1 MWSTNRAMFR
11 HLRLMQG
18 FTRGLSTSG
27 NSSRTG
33 NWVIGSS
40 HLLKAFA
47 ITSGA
52 AAAAWYVSM
61 HRTTYPAAC
70 EASISPGEFVEGLKE
85 ISLEE
90 VQKHKSK
97 ADGGIWVTYKGGVYD
112 ITEFIENH
120 PGGQAKILL
129 AAGGPLEPFWSLYA
143 QHQEEFV
150 YSILEELRIGNLK
163 ASDKET
169 LAQKNESDPYAN
181 DPARSPL
188 LTVRGHKPFNA
199 EPPLELLD
207 SEITPNDLFYVRNHL
222 PVPKIEGKDYKLEI
236 VHRDGRTSELTLAD
250 LENKFKPHD
259 VTATIMCAGNRR
271 NEMDS
276 IKKVKGGYW
285 DAGAISTARWTG
297 ALLSDVLEELGITEE
312 GVEHIQFEG
321 LDKDSTTQTIY
332 GASIPADIAM
342 DKKCEVLLA
351 YKMNDEPI
359 PADHGY
365 PIRAVVPGVVGAR
378 NVKWVGKI
386 VASDKESDSH
396 WQQNDYKGFN
406 SSIDWHNVDFSA
418 APAIQELPVISAICS
433 ARIEGD
439 EVVAQG
445 YAYSGGGR
453 GIIRVDVTADN
464 GNSWEV
470 AELSPADPNQK
481 RNRVY
486 GWTLWSATLKLPE
499 CGKTVEDGCLVVRS
513 RAVDSQYNLQPENCD
528 KIWNLR
534 GVLSNSWHEKKL
546 VLDN

>member
-1 MWSTNRAMFR
+1 MWLANRAMLR
-11 HLRLMQG
+11 HLRLVQG
-18 FTRGLSTSG
+18 FTRGLSTSST
-27 NSSRTG
+27 SSRTTSR
-33 NWVIGSS
+33 VIGSL

-47 ITSGA
+47 MTSGA

-61 HRTTYPAAC
+61 HRTTTPAAC
-70 EASISPGEFVEGLKE
+70 EASISPGEFVKGLKE

-97 ADGGIWVTYKGGVYD
+97 SDGGIWVTYKGGVYD

-120 PGGQAKILL
+120 PGGESKILL

-150 YSILEELRIGNLK
+150 YSLLEEMRIGNLK

-169 LAQKNESDPYAN
+169 LAQQDESDPYAN

-188 LTVRGHKPFNA
+188 LTVRSHKPFNA

-222 PVPKIEGKDYKLEI
+222 PVPKVDAKDYKLEI
-236 VHRDGRTSELTLAD
+236 VHRDGRSSALTLDD
-250 LENKFKPHD
+250 LKRKFKPHE

-271 NEMDS
+271 NEMNS
-276 IKKVKGGYW
+276 IKTVKGGYW

-297 ALLSDVLEELGITEE
+297 ALLSEVLEELGITEE

-342 DKKCEVLLA
+342 DKKNEVLLA

-365 PIRAVVPGVVGAR
+365 PIRAVAPGIVGAR

-386 VASDKESDSH
+386 IASDKESDSH

-406 SSIDWHNVDFSA
+406 SSVDWHNVDFST

-433 ARIEGD
+433 ARVEED
-439 EVVAQG
+439 EVVVQG

-464 GNSWEV
+464 GSSWEI
-470 AELSPADPNQK
+470 AELSPADPKQK

-499 CGKTVEDGCLVVRS
+499 CKKTLEDGCLVLRS
-513 RAVDSQYNLQPENCD
+513 RAVDSQYNLQPENCE

-534 GVLSNSWHEKKL
+534 GVLSNSWHKKK
-546 VLDN
+546 VVWDN

>member
-1 MWSTNRAMFR
+1 MWSANRAMFR
-11 HLRLMQG
+11 QLRLTQA

-27 NSSRTG
+27 NSSRAG
-33 NWVIGSS
+33 SKVVGSS

-47 ITSGA
+47 VASGA
-52 AAAAWYVSM
+52 ATAAWYVSM
-61 HRTTYPAAC
+61 HRTADPAAC
-70 EASISPGEFVEGLKE
+70 EASINPGEFVEGLKE

-120 PGGQAKILL
+120 PGGESKILL
-129 AAGGPLEPFWSLYA
+129 AAGGSLEPFWSLYA

-150 YSILEELRIGNLK
+150 YSILEELRVGNLK

-169 LAQKNESDPYAN
+169 LAQKDESDPYAN

-188 LTVRGHKPFNA
+188 LTVRSHKPFNA

-222 PVPKIEGKDYKLEI
+222 PVPKIEAKDYKLEI
-236 VHRDGRTSELTLAD
+236 VHRDGRTSELTLDD

-297 ALLSDVLEELGITEE
+297 ALLSEVLEKLGITEE
-312 GVEHIQFEG
+312 GVEHIHFEG

-342 DKKCEVLLA
+342 DKKSEVLLA

-365 PIRAVVPGVVGAR
+365 PIRAVVPGIVGAR

-386 VASDKESDSH
+386 IASDKESDSH

-406 SSIDWHNVDFSA
+406 SSIDWHNVDFTT

-433 ARIEGD
+433 ARVEGD

-464 GNSWEV
+464 GGSWEV

-499 CGKTVEDGCLVVRS
+499 CKKTMEDGCLVLRS

-534 GVLSNSWHEKKL
+534 GVLSNSWHKKTID
-546 VLDN
+546 VDN